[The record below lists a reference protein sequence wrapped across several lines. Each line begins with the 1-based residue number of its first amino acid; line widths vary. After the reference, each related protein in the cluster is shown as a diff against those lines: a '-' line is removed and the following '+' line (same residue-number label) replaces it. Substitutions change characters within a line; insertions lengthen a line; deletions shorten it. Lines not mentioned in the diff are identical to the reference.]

1 MSDSLLTVEN
11 LTKSFGDKLL
21 FENISF
27 GINSGQKSALIARN
41 GYGKSTLLNIIMT
54 AAGQRG
60 YNTLQDSGKITF
72 RGDIK
77 LACLPQAIVTIDT
90 VGTIVRDYVYN
101 VQRPET
107 EDEWTF
113 EQRMEEILSRM
124 KVDVLLDRTMET
136 LSGGEQKKVALC
148 RLLMDDCNLLILDEP
163 TNHLDIEMI
172 EWLEEFLSRQRLA
185 ILMVTHDRYFLDN
198 VCDNI
203 YELDNAQLYH
213 YRGRYDYYLEK
224 KAEREANERAEVEKA
239 RSLYRTELEWMRR
252 MPQARGTKAQARID
266 AFYELEAKAHTRFD
280 DSRPQL
286 TVKTERI
293 GGKILELYN
302 VTYTPKPSPTGTQ
315 APRLRNNLSPL
326 PTGVTYT
333 PTGTQ
338 APHLR
343 NSLSPLPT
351 EVTYTPTGT
360 QAPRLRNSLSPQ
372 PTGET
377 PLIDDFSY
385 VFKRGEKIGIV
396 GPNGVGKSTFL
407 NIITE
412 RLRPTS
418 GRVIVGQTIQF
429 GYYTQAGM
437 TAPADRRVID
447 LVKDIAEEIELDNG
461 KSMSAHQFLTYF
473 GFDGT
478 TQYNYF
484 GNLSGGEK
492 RRLYLL
498 QVLMA
503 NPNFL
508 ILDEPTNDLDIYTLQ
523 ILEQFLQS
531 YKGCLII
538 VSHDRSF
545 MDHIVDHLFIF
556 EGNGKI
562 KDYHSNYTA
571 YRLSRLQDI
580 KTSRQ
585 QANKAMAAA
594 RSLEDSKSRSLQKK
608 KATYKE
614 QKEYETLTAEIE
626 ALTTE
631 RAKLEALLSNST
643 EFKTPDSELLQAST
657 RIGEVIA
664 LLDEKELRW
673 LELDEII

>member
-1 MSDSLLTVEN
+1 MADALLTVEN

-21 FENISF
+21 FEDISF
-27 GINSGQKSALIARN
+27 GINAGQKSALIARN

-60 YNTLQDSGKITF
+60 YNTLQDAGKITF
-72 RGDIK
+72 RGDLK
-77 LACLPQAIVTIDT
+77 LAYLPQSPEAYPKQM
-90 VGTIVRDYVYN
+90 VRDFVYS

-124 KVDVLLDRTMET
+124 KVDTLLDRQMET

-163 TNHLDIEMI
+163 TNHLDIDMI

-203 YELDNAQLYH
+203 YELDNSRLYH
-213 YRGRYDYYLEK
+213 YKGRYDYYLEK

-266 AFYELEAKAHTRFD
+266 AFYELEAKTHTRFD

-302 VTYTPKPSPTGTQ
+302 ICYSF
-315 APRLRNNLSPL
+315 
-326 PTGVTYT
+326 GVKGSEEEAEGSERT
-333 PTGTQ
+333 
-338 APHLR
+338 
-343 NSLSPLPT
+343 N
-351 EVTYTPTGT
+351 V
-360 QAPRLRNSLSPQ
+360 
-372 PTGET
+372 
-377 PLIDDFSY
+377 IDDYSY
-385 VFKRGEKIGIV
+385 VFKKGEKIGIV

-412 RLRPTS
+412 KLKPTS
-418 GRVIVGQTIQF
+418 GRVVVGQTIQF

-523 ILEQFLQS
+523 ILEQLLQT

-545 MDHIVDHLFIF
+545 MDHIVDHLLVF

-562 KDYHSNYTA
+562 KDYHSNYTQ
-571 YRLSRLQDI
+571 YRIEKLKELKKI
-580 KTSRQ
+580 KELKTNEKNTNRASQLRPP
-585 QANKAMAAA
+585 ASDL
-594 RSLEDSKSRSLQKK
+594 RPKK

-614 QKEYETLTAEIE
+614 QKEYEALTAEIE
-626 ALTTE
+626 ILNQEKAALET
-631 RAKLEALLSNST
+631 LLSSGGA
-643 EFKTPDSELLQAST
+643 PDEITKAST
-657 RIGEVIA
+657 RIGELMA

-673 LELDEII
+673 LELDEIM

>member
-1 MSDSLLTVEN
+1 MADALLTVEN

-21 FENISF
+21 FEDISF
-27 GINSGQKSALIARN
+27 GINAGQKSALIARN
-41 GYGKSTLLNIIMT
+41 GYGKSTLLNILMT
-54 AAGQRG
+54 AAEGERRANMFAFPSRSGVGGATVYGQHG

-72 RGDIK
+72 RSDLK
-77 LACLPQAIVTIDT
+77 LAYLPQSPEAYPHQ
-90 VGTIVRDYVYN
+90 IVRDFVYN

-107 EDEWTF
+107 EDTWTF

-124 KVDVLLDRTMET
+124 KVDSLLDRPMET

-185 ILMVTHDRYFLDN
+185 LLMVTHDRYFLDN
-198 VCDNI
+198 VCQDI
-203 YELDNAQLYH
+203 YELDNARLYH
-213 YRGRYDYYLEK
+213 YRAKDKAYTGVSPYEYYLEK

-302 VTYTPKPSPTGTQ
+302 ICY
-315 APRLRNNLSPL
+315 RDI
-326 PTGVTYT
+326 
-333 PTGTQ
+333 
-338 APHLR
+338 
-343 NSLSPLPT
+343 
-351 EVTYTPTGT
+351 
-360 QAPRLRNSLSPQ
+360 
-372 PTGET
+372 
-377 PLIDDFSY
+377 IDDYSY
-385 VFKRGEKIGIV
+385 VFKKGEKTGIV

-412 RLRPTS
+412 RLKPTS
-418 GRVIVGQTIQF
+418 GRVVVGQTIQF

-437 TAPADRRVID
+437 SAPADRRVID

-498 QVLMA
+498 QVLLA

-508 ILDEPTNDLDIYTLQ
+508 ILDEPTNDLDLYTLQ
-523 ILEQFLQS
+523 ILEQFLQT

-545 MDHIVDHLFIF
+545 MDHIVDHLLVF

-562 KDYHSNYTA
+562 RDYHSNYTQ
-571 YRLSRLQDI
+571 YRLE
-580 KTSRQ
+580 RQ
-585 QANKAMAAA
+585 CRERAEMLVQRERKAADRA
-594 RSLEDSKSRSLQKK
+594 SQLNTEHLTLNTKK

-614 QKEYETLTAEIE
+614 KKEYEALTAEIE
-626 ALTTE
+626 ALNAEKTDLE
-631 RAKLEALLSNST
+631 RRLGDGITDPAEIT
-643 EFKTPDSELLQAST
+643 RAST
-657 RIGEVIA
+657 RIGELIP

-673 LELDEII
+673 LELDELVTGS

>member
-1 MSDSLLTVEN
+1 MADALLTVEN

-21 FENISF
+21 FEDISF
-27 GINSGQKSALIARN
+27 GINAGQKSALIARN

-54 AAGQRG
+54 AYGQRG
-60 YNTLQDSGKITF
+60 YNTLQDNGKITF
-72 RGDIK
+72 RGDLK
-77 LACLPQAIVTIDT
+77 LAYLPQSKEYSIFSTSK
-90 VGTIVRDYVYN
+90 VRDVVYN

-107 EDEWTF
+107 EDPWTF

-124 KVDVLLDRTMET
+124 KVDTLLDRPMET

-163 TNHLDIEMI
+163 TNHLDIDMI
-172 EWLEEFLSRQRLA
+172 EWLEDFLSRQRLA

-203 YELDNAQLYH
+203 YELDNARLYH
-213 YRGRYDYYLEK
+213 YKGHYQYYLEK
-224 KAEREANERAEVEKA
+224 KAEREANERAEVAKA

-280 DSRPQL
+280 DTRPQL

-302 VTYTPKPSPTGTQ
+302 ICY
-315 APRLRNNLSPL
+315 RN
-326 PTGVTYT
+326 
-333 PTGTQ
+333 
-338 APHLR
+338 
-343 NSLSPLPT
+343 
-351 EVTYTPTGT
+351 
-360 QAPRLRNSLSPQ
+360 
-372 PTGET
+372 
-377 PLIDDFSY
+377 LIDDYSY
-385 VFKRGEKIGIV
+385 VFKRGEKTGIV

-412 RLRPTS
+412 RLKPTG
-418 GRVIVGQTIQF
+418 GRVVVGQTIQF

-523 ILEQFLQS
+523 ILEQFLQT

-545 MDHIVDHLFIF
+545 MDHIVDHLLVF

-562 KDYHSNYTA
+562 RDYHSNYTQ
-571 YRLSRLQDI
+571 YRLEKEQLEKEKRKEEKEKNASRATQLI
-580 KTSRQ
+580 THHSSLI
-585 QANKAMAAA
+585 NK
-594 RSLEDSKSRSLQKK
+594 R

-614 QKEYETLTAEIE
+614 QKEYEALTAEIE

-631 RAKLEALLSNST
+631 KATLERQLSDGSLT
-643 EFKTPDSELLQAST
+643 DPAEITKAST
-657 RIGEVIA
+657 RIGELLA

-673 LELDEII
+673 LELDEIIS

>member
-1 MSDSLLTVEN
+1 MADALLTVEN

-21 FENISF
+21 FEDISF
-27 GINSGQKSALIARN
+27 GINAGQKSALIARN

-60 YNTLQDSGKITF
+60 YNTLQDNGKITF

-77 LACLPQAIVTIDT
+77 MAYLPQSPEAYPHQ
-90 VGTIVRDYVYN
+90 IVRDFIYN
-101 VQRPET
+101 IQRPET
-107 EDEWTF
+107 EDPWTF

-124 KVDVLLDRTMET
+124 KVDTLLDRPMET

-163 TNHLDIEMI
+163 TNHLDIDMI
-172 EWLEEFLSRQRLA
+172 EWLEEFLSRQHLA
-185 ILMVTHDRYFLDN
+185 LLMVTHDRYFLDN
-198 VCDNI
+198 VCQDI
-203 YELDNAQLYH
+203 YELDNARLYH
-213 YRGRYDYYLEK
+213 YKGHYDYYLEK
-224 KAEREANERAEVEKA
+224 KAEREANERAEVAKA

-302 VTYTPKPSPTGTQ
+302 VCYG
-315 APRLRNNLSPL
+315 NI
-326 PTGVTYT
+326 
-333 PTGTQ
+333 
-338 APHLR
+338 
-343 NSLSPLPT
+343 
-351 EVTYTPTGT
+351 
-360 QAPRLRNSLSPQ
+360 
-372 PTGET
+372 
-377 PLIDDFSY
+377 IDDYSY
-385 VFKRGEKIGIV
+385 VFKKGEKIGIV

-412 RLRPTS
+412 KLKPTS
-418 GRVIVGQTIQF
+418 GRVVVGQTIQF

-437 TAPADRRVID
+437 SAPEDRRVID
-447 LVKDIAEEIELDNG
+447 IVKDIAEEIELDNG
-461 KSMSAHQFLTYF
+461 KSLSAHQFLTYF

-478 TQYNYF
+478 TQFNYF
-484 GNLSGGEK
+484 GNLSGGER

-523 ILEQFLQS
+523 ILEQFLQT

-545 MDHIVDHLFIF
+545 MDHIVDHLFVF

-562 KDYHSNYTA
+562 KDYHSNYTQ
-571 YRLSRLQDI
+571 YRLE
-580 KTSRQ
+580 RQ
-585 QANKAMAAA
+585 RKEREQQMEAREKKAADRASA
-594 RSLEDSKSRSLQKK
+594 QPLGHSATQPQKR

-614 QKEYETLTAEIE
+614 QKEYEALTSEIDALTAER
-626 ALTTE
+626 TTLE
-631 RAKLEALLSNST
+631 RQLSDGSLSDPAAITN
-643 EFKTPDSELLQAST
+643 AST
-657 RIGEVIA
+657 RIGELIS

-673 LELDEII
+673 LELDEIINTK

>member
-1 MSDSLLTVEN
+1 MADALLTVEN

-21 FENISF
+21 FEDISF
-27 GINSGQKSALIARN
+27 GINAGQKSALIARN
-41 GYGKSTLLNIIMT
+41 GYGKSTLLNIIIT
-54 AAGQRG
+54 ATGQKG
-60 YNTLQDSGKITF
+60 YNTLQDGGKITF
-72 RGDIK
+72 RSDLK
-77 LACLPQAIVTIDT
+77 LAYLPQSPEAYPHQ
-90 VGTIVRDYVYN
+90 IVRDFVYN

-107 EDEWTF
+107 EDSWTF

-124 KVDVLLDRTMET
+124 KVDTLLDRPMET

-163 TNHLDIEMI
+163 TNHLDIDMI

-185 ILMVTHDRYFLDN
+185 LLMVTHDRYFLDN
-198 VCDNI
+198 VCQDI
-203 YELDNAQLYH
+203 YELDNARLYH
-213 YRGRYDYYLEK
+213 YKGHYDYYLEK
-224 KAEREANERAEVEKA
+224 KAEREANERAEVAKA

-302 VTYTPKPSPTGTQ
+302 ICY
-315 APRLRNNLSPL
+315 RDI
-326 PTGVTYT
+326 
-333 PTGTQ
+333 
-338 APHLR
+338 
-343 NSLSPLPT
+343 
-351 EVTYTPTGT
+351 
-360 QAPRLRNSLSPQ
+360 
-372 PTGET
+372 
-377 PLIDDFSY
+377 IDDYSY

-412 RLRPTS
+412 RLKPTS
-418 GRVIVGQTIQF
+418 GRVVVGQTIQF

-437 TAPADRRVID
+437 SAPPDRRVID

-478 TQYNYF
+478 TQFNYF

-523 ILEQFLQS
+523 ILEQFLQT
-531 YKGCLII
+531 YKGCLVI

-545 MDHIVDHLFIF
+545 MDHIVDHLLVF

-562 KDYHSNYTA
+562 RDYHSNYTQ
-571 YRLSRLQDI
+571 YRLE
-580 KTSRQ
+580 RQ
-585 QANKAMAAA
+585 RRERAEMLEQRERKAAD
-594 RSLEDSKSRSLQKK
+594 RQVNTERPTPTTKK
-608 KATYKE
+608 KASYKE
-614 QKEYETLTAEIE
+614 QKEYEALTAEIE
-626 ALTTE
+626 TLTAEKAT
-631 RAKLEALLSNST
+631 LEQQLSSGTLTDPAAITN
-643 EFKTPDSELLQAST
+643 AST

-664 LLDEKELRW
+664 LLDEKEMRW
-673 LELDEII
+673 LELDEIIN

>member
-1 MSDSLLTVEN
+1 MADALLTVEN

-21 FENISF
+21 FEDISF
-27 GINSGQKSALIARN
+27 GINAGQKSALIARN

-60 YNTLQDSGKITF
+60 YNTLQDGGKITF
-72 RGDIK
+72 RSDLK
-77 LACLPQAIVTIDT
+77 LAYLPQTPEAYPKQ
-90 VGTIVRDYVYN
+90 IVRDFVYN

-124 KVDVLLDRTMET
+124 KVDSLLDRQMES

-163 TNHLDIEMI
+163 TNHLDIDMI

-203 YELDNAQLYH
+203 YELDNARLYH
-213 YRGRYDYYLEK
+213 YKGRYDYYLEK
-224 KAEREANERAEVEKA
+224 KAEREANERAEVAKA

-302 VTYTPKPSPTGTQ
+302 ICYCVNASMRQCVSADAPATNTITQ
-315 APRLRNNLSPL
+315 SHTN
-326 PTGVTYT
+326 TI
-333 PTGTQ
+333 
-338 APHLR
+338 
-343 NSLSPLPT
+343 
-351 EVTYTPTGT
+351 
-360 QAPRLRNSLSPQ
+360 
-372 PTGET
+372 
-377 PLIDDFSY
+377 IDDYSY
-385 VFKRGEKIGIV
+385 VFKKGEKIGIV

-412 RLRPTS
+412 KLKPTS
-418 GRVIVGQTIQF
+418 GRVVVGQTIQF

-437 TAPADRRVID
+437 KAPDDRRVID

-523 ILEQFLQS
+523 ILEQFLQT

-545 MDHIVDHLFIF
+545 MDHIVDHLLVF

-562 KDYHSNYTA
+562 RDYHSNYTV
-571 YRLSRLQDI
+571 YRMQKAAQQRESLQQQ
-580 KTSRQ
+580 RQ
-585 QANKAMAAA
+585 EKPKYE
-594 RSLEDSKSRSLQKK
+594 RSKSEKR

-614 QKEYETLTAEIE
+614 QKEYEALTAEIE

-631 RAKLEALLSNST
+631 KADLERKLSDGSLSSPADIT
-643 EFKTPDSELLQAST
+643 KAST
-657 RIGEVIA
+657 RIGELMP

-673 LELDEII
+673 LELEEIING

>member
-1 MSDSLLTVEN
+1 MADALLTVES

-21 FENISF
+21 FEDISF
-27 GINSGQKSALIARN
+27 GINAGQKSALIARN

-72 RGDIK
+72 RGDLK
-77 LACLPQAIVTIDT
+77 LAYLPQSPEAYPKQM
-90 VGTIVRDYVYN
+90 VRDFVYN

-124 KVDVLLDRTMET
+124 KVDSLLDRPMET

-203 YELDNAQLYH
+203 YELDNARLYH
-213 YRGRYDYYLEK
+213 YKGHYDYYLEK

-280 DSRPQL
+280 DTRPQL

-302 VTYTPKPSPTGTQ
+302 IRYLTPDPSPKG
-315 APRLRNNLSPL
+315 R
-326 PTGVTYT
+326 GVD
-333 PTGTQ
+333 GE
-338 APHLR
+338 A
-343 NSLSPLPT
+343 SLT
-351 EVTYTPTGT
+351 
-360 QAPRLRNSLSPQ
+360 
-372 PTGET
+372 T
-377 PLIDDFSY
+377 PLSTRRGDGGEVIIDDYSY
-385 VFKRGEKIGIV
+385 VFKRGEKVGIV

-412 RLRPTS
+412 KLKPTS

-437 TAPADRRVID
+437 SAPADRRVID

-523 ILEQFLQS
+523 ILEQFLQT

-545 MDHIVDHLFIF
+545 MDHIVDHLFVF

-562 KDYHSNYTA
+562 KDYHSNYTQ
-571 YRLSRLQDI
+571 YRLEKEARRKAEKKSLTPRPSPNVDGSSYL
-580 KTSRQ
+580 RQ
-585 QANKAMAAA
+585 PGHSTPLSA
-594 RSLEDSKSRSLQKK
+594 RRGGGGEAVKR

-614 QKEYETLTAEIE
+614 QKEYEALTSEIE
-626 ALTTE
+626 ALTAEKATLEQQLSGGGMTDPTE
-631 RAKLEALLSNST
+631 ITK
-643 EFKTPDSELLQAST
+643 AST

-673 LELDEII
+673 LELDEIING

>member
-1 MSDSLLTVEN
+1 MADALLTVEN

-21 FENISF
+21 FEDISF
-27 GINSGQKSALIARN
+27 GINAGQKSALIARN
-41 GYGKSTLLNIIMT
+41 GYGKSTLLNILMT
-54 AAGQRG
+54 SYGQHG

-72 RGDIK
+72 RSDLK
-77 LACLPQAIVTIDT
+77 LAYLPQSPEAYPHQV
-90 VGTIVRDYVYN
+90 VRDFVYN

-107 EDEWTF
+107 EDSWTF

-124 KVDVLLDRTMET
+124 KVDTLLDRPMET

-163 TNHLDIEMI
+163 TNHLDIDMI

-185 ILMVTHDRYFLDN
+185 LLMVTHDRYFLDN
-198 VCDNI
+198 VCQDI
-203 YELDNAQLYH
+203 YELDNARLYH
-213 YRGRYDYYLEK
+213 YKGHYDYYLEK
-224 KAEREANERAEVEKA
+224 KAEREANERAEVAKA

-302 VTYTPKPSPTGTQ
+302 ICY
-315 APRLRNNLSPL
+315 RDI
-326 PTGVTYT
+326 
-333 PTGTQ
+333 
-338 APHLR
+338 
-343 NSLSPLPT
+343 
-351 EVTYTPTGT
+351 
-360 QAPRLRNSLSPQ
+360 
-372 PTGET
+372 
-377 PLIDDFSY
+377 IDDYSY

-412 RLRPTS
+412 RLKPTS
-418 GRVIVGQTIQF
+418 GRVVVGQTIQF

-437 TAPADRRVID
+437 SAPPDRRVID

-478 TQYNYF
+478 TQFNYF

-523 ILEQFLQS
+523 ILEQFLQT
-531 YKGCLII
+531 YKGCLVI

-545 MDHIVDHLFIF
+545 MDHIVDHLLVF

-562 KDYHSNYTA
+562 RDYHSNYTQ
-571 YRLSRLQDI
+571 YRLE
-580 KTSRQ
+580 RQ
-585 QANKAMAAA
+585 RRERAEMLEQRERKAAD
-594 RSLEDSKSRSLQKK
+594 RQVNTERPTPTTKK

-614 QKEYETLTAEIE
+614 QKEYEALTAEIE
-626 ALTTE
+626 TLTAEKAT
-631 RAKLEALLSNST
+631 LEQQLGSGTLTDPAAITN
-643 EFKTPDSELLQAST
+643 AST

-664 LLDEKELRW
+664 LLDEKEMRW
-673 LELDEII
+673 LELDEIIN